1 VSVASGPSAVQ
12 GTAIAVTTSEAAIA
26 AMPPGNWQGSAG
38 ALITVSLNYSP
49 TATATAL
56 VLRVRQ
62 GTGILG
68 TLVGVART
76 VTVANPNSYEV
87 AFDLLDSS
95 PFGLAQNGGVY
106 TLTAQGTTAGGTV
119 NIGTL
124 SLETTAPI
132 Q

>member
-1 VSVASGPSAVQ
+1 MASGPSAVQ

-26 AMPPGNWQGSAG
+26 ALPPGNWAGSAG
-38 ALITVSLNYSP
+38 ALVTVALNYSP
-49 TATATAL
+49 SAGGTAV

-62 GTGILG
+62 GAGTGG
-68 TLVGVART
+68 ALVGVART
-76 VTVANPNSYEV
+76 VTVANPASYEICFNMLDAS
-87 AFDLLDSS
+87 AF
-95 PFGLAQNGGVY
+95 GQAQQGGAY

-132 Q
+132 S

>member
-1 VSVASGPSAVQ
+1 MASGPSAVQ

-26 AMPPGNWQGSAG
+26 ALPPGNWSGSAG
-38 ALITVSLNYSP
+38 ALITVALNYSP
-49 TATATAL
+49 SATATAV

-62 GTGILG
+62 GTGIAG

-87 AFDLLDSS
+87 CFNLLDTSA
-95 PFGLAQNGGVY
+95 FGQAQQQGVY
-106 TLTAQGTTAGGTV
+106 TLSAQGTTAGGTV

-132 Q
+132 S